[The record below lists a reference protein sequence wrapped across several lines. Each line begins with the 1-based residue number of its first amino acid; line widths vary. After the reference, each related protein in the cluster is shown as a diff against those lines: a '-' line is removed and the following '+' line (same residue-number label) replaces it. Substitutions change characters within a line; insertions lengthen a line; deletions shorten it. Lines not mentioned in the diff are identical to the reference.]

1 MASTGLPHLWPHV
14 DAGAVATDF
23 EQRKAERILA
33 GEESAAGEAAAV
45 ARDPAAL
52 PTASDVEI
60 VGRTDRLRY
69 KTGHL

>member
-1 MASTGLPHLWPHV
+1 V

-33 GEESAAGEAAAV
+33 GKESAAGEAAAV

-52 PTASDVEI
+52 PTAFDVEM
-60 VGRTDRLRY
+60 VGGTDRLRN